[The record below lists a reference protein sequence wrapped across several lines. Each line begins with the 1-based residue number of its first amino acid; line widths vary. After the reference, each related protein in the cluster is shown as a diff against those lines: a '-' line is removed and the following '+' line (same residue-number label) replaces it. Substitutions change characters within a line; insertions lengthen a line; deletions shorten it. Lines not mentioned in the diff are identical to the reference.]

1 MAKINRAVPVLLVL
15 LFGLGIFCGVKISR
29 WFNLGVGARIYDTPV
44 LLKQVQTLSQLVTV
58 QYVIEKAMIWEDPPK
73 TLLSQFFSGDNR
85 IMLLANGVVKAGVD
99 FSLLKTDDLQV
110 QGKKIIIKLP
120 AARIT
125 DAYLD
130 DKQTKVIERTTG
142 FLRSFDKD
150 LEQNVRQMA
159 VEDIRSAAAHGGIL
173 KDASERAHSQ
183 LAALFLQLGFQEVEF
198 RNLNGQPPDI
208 LSLPSGAVSE
218 KPGR

>member
-1 MAKINRAVPVLLVL
+1 MAKLNRAFVPALLI
-15 LFGLGIFCGVKISR
+15 LFVFGVFCGFKLSR
-29 WFNLGVGARIYDTPV
+29 WLHPDSSARVYNTPA

-58 QYVIEKAMIWEDPPK
+58 QYVIEKAVIWEDPPK
-73 TLLSQFFSGDNR
+73 TLLSQFFRGDNR
-85 IMLLANGVVKAGVD
+85 IMLLANGIVKAGMD
-99 FSLLKTDDLQV
+99 FSQLKADDLQI
-110 QGKKIIIKLP
+110 QGRKIIIQLP

-142 FLRSFDKD
+142 FLRAFDKD

-159 VEDIRSAAAHGGIL
+159 VEDIRSAALHGEIL
-173 KDASERAHSQ
+173 KDAEERARTQ
-183 LAALFLQLGFQEVEF
+183 LAALFLQAGFQEVEF
-198 RNLNGQPPDI
+198 RYPNGQLPKI
-208 LSLPSGAVSE
+208 LSLPSVEISE